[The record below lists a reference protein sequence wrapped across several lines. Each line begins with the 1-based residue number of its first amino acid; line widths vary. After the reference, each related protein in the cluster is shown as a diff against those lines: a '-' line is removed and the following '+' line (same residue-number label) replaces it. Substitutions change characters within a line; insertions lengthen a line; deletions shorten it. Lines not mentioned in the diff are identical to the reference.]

1 MNSYNPLVSVIISAY
16 NAEKY
21 IAEALKSIIGQSYR
35 NLEIVIINDGSTD
48 KTLDVINL
56 FKDSRIRVIS
66 RGNKG
71 LVYSL
76 NEAIGIAK
84 GELICRM
91 DADDICKPDRVE
103 KQVAVFNSYRYVDFV
118 FTGAELIDDNS
129 EFVCDAWVGSQTE
142 EIIARI
148 EWYNT
153 IYHPTVMFKK
163 ELIEKYGVYHLLND
177 CYEDKDLWLRFRR
190 QGINF
195 YFLSDK
201 LLKYRLCSNS
211 IHSNYNNYWYTVSN
225 SCIVNRD
232 KRAAFRYMKL
242 LDTRAKLAILI
253 KSCIPSFMLLNLI
266 KFKSK
271 LKK

>member
-1 MNSYNPLVSVIISAY
+1 MKSYNPLVSVIISAY

-21 IAEALKSIIGQSYR
+21 ISEALKSLINQSYD
-35 NLEIVIINDGSTD
+35 NIEIIIINDGSTD
-48 KTLDVINL
+48 KTLDIINSH
-56 FKDSRIRVIS
+56 KDLRTRVIS
-66 RGNKG
+66 RPNKG

-91 DADDICKPDRVE
+91 DADDVCKLDRIE
-103 KQVAVFNSYRYVDFV
+103 KQVAVFNSYRSVDFV
-118 FTGAELIDDNS
+118 FTGVELIDDSS
-129 EFVCDAWVGSQTE
+129 EFVCDAWVGSRTE
-142 EIIARI
+142 EITGRI

-163 ELIEKYGVYHLLND
+163 ELIDKYGDYHSLND
-177 CYEDKDLWLRFRR
+177 CYEDKDLWLRFKR
-190 QGINF
+190 QGVNF
-195 YFLSDK
+195 HFLNDK
-201 LLKYRLCSNS
+201 LLQYRLCSNS
-211 IHSNYNNYWYTVSN
+211 IHSNYSNYWYTVSN

-232 KRAAFRYMKL
+232 KAAAFRYINL
-242 LDTRAKLAILI
+242 LDVKSKLAILI
-253 KSCIPSFMLLNLI
+253 KCCIPSFMLLNVI